1 LRQQAAKIRASTQ
14 ADDVANRDVAQRSSP
29 ADGPRQISPEMLNDF
44 KAASDH
50 QLAQLG
56 RTHDDTEKEVV
67 QPLEDMSRMQELIKD
82 FNQFQAIYKAQV
94 DLTQQTQAY
103 NRPGQL
109 GREDQLALQDIA
121 SSEQQ
126 VGEALHQLRA
136 KLGDDSKA
144 AQALFPK
151 AAHSGED
158 LADQIGLNLMQPL
171 AEQATNQM
179 LAANGDQ
186 SFQLADRLR
195 LAMERLFTECQGGN
209 GPSGNELDT
218 YLQLQRLNPGN
229 SFSQMSR
236 SRRFGSGMGFG
247 QSGGSGDGSS
257 GSSGYAVMD
266 GSNPSVLGNES
277 FASNRQAVSRQSSPY
292 GHGAGAA
299 PLSDKGGVLDPDVVN
314 GLNAVNRHSAAN
326 SPETEIEEYNDV
338 VDSYFKTIATKKEK
352 PADEK
357 SH

>member
-1 LRQQAAKIRASTQ
+1 
-14 ADDVANRDVAQRSSP
+14 
-29 ADGPRQISPEMLNDF
+29 
-44 KAASDH
+44 
-50 QLAQLG
+50 
-56 RTHDDTEKEVV
+56 
-67 QPLEDMSRMQELIKD
+67 
-82 FNQFQAIYKAQV
+82 
-94 DLTQQTQAY
+94 
-103 NRPGQL
+103 
-109 GREDQLALQDIA
+109 
-121 SSEQQ
+121 
-126 VGEALHQLRA
+126 
-136 KLGDDSKA
+136 
-144 AQALFPK
+144 
-151 AAHSGED
+151 
-158 LADQIGLNLMQPL
+158 
-171 AEQATNQM
+171 
-179 LAANGDQ
+179 
-186 SFQLADRLR
+186 
-195 LAMERLFTECQGGN
+195 LFTECQGGN